1 MGDAN
6 MPFDYNDPKWR
17 RKSEQIKRRD
27 GYMCRECRRFGKRR
41 PAEIVHHIKPV
52 EEWPELAY
60 IDANLISLCR
70 KCHNKKHPEKAMA
83 MRGRY

>member
-1 MGDAN
+1 MQ
-6 MPFDYNDPKWR
+6 FDYNDPKWR
-17 RKSEQIKRRD
+17 RKSEHIKRRD
-27 GYMCRECRRFGKRR
+27 GYMCRECRRFGKKR

-60 IDANLISLCR
+60 IDSNLISLCR
-70 KCHNKKHPEKAMA
+70 KCHNKKHPEKALA

>member
-1 MGDAN
+1 MQ
-6 MPFDYNDPKWR
+6 FDYNDPKWR
-17 RKSEQIKRRD
+17 RMREHIKRRD
-27 GYMCRECRRFGKRR
+27 GYMCRECRRFGKKR

-60 IDANLISLCR
+60 IDSNLISLCR
-70 KCHNKKHPEKAMA
+70 KCHNKKHPEKALA